1 MSPRRSGTPLDAL
14 AHEARRVA
22 WRDEKLTNV
31 PYAPNGKKA
40 KADDTGI
47 WGTHAEAQAAR

>member
-1 MSPRRSGTPLDAL
+1 MSPGRSGTPLDAL
-14 AHEARRVA
+14 AHQARWVA

-40 KADDTGI
+40 KADDPGI
-47 WGTHAEAQAAR
+47 WGTHAEARAAR